1 MARGAGTS
9 ASPYLIGSVA
19 ELREIESLSV
29 NFNYL
34 SPMFCRQDAH
44 ITLSGNWTPVGETP
58 FRALSMDYNG
68 DGYRISGLN
77 QSREL
82 GGVFGS
88 VYGRIRNLQVY
99 GSVSVS
105 ASGGGICGT
114 LMAIPFFGG
123 IALEN
128 CQFHGSVTGSGTNN
142 MVGGVCKTLGAV
154 SGVTTIYVTNGMVSG
169 GTVSGQYAGGI
180 AGIVLEPAV
189 LNSCVVQ
196 SSVTGTYAG
205 GFFGY
210 TGSDTISYAGGAS
223 VHKDSVTNTSGFSNL
238 AYDATRKRTPVQLG
252 QQATYTSF
260 DFTNTWVMF
269 EAQTPPWLRLFR
281 AMTTAAVP
289 IPSGGVYTSNP
300 LVALTHESAAF
311 APCRI
316 FYTVNGAVPA
326 PSIASPLPAGTLMA
340 QAGSTISLT
349 VPATLKTIAWQ
360 MYCAPSTQTTGIYA
374 EAERVYAPVVTPPA
388 GAYPGVELDAV
399 VTCATEGATI
409 HYTTNGANP
418 TTGSPTVADGGTL
431 TRPIGSGTLKLLAVK
446 TGLTDS
452 NIVTVVYTAA
462 AQVATPTVSPAGG
475 AYTGATVAVTV
486 RCATPGATI
495 RYILAPSAG
504 GEYQPAEGDEP
515 TEESPVVADG
525 DSVSVPISSVLICK
539 AWADGL
545 NPSDTGGAEY
555 TSKLYAPTFS
565 PPSGSTESATM
576 PVVVTCGSAS
586 VAIHYTVDGS
596 TPDATDP
603 TVANGGTITIT
614 VPAVL
619 KAVAI
624 RADYADSD
632 VTSGSYSEALATHAL
647 PFTRFVRQVRTEPR
661 ALLDTPGAAKNALSL
676 LMAARWAAADEN
688 ASTFPARNA
697 LLDGSMLSWDAYKVV
712 GNYAMDD
719 AGIGYQRAYAGAVA
733 YRFRVPADAIANAR
747 DVIRVTVPL
756 SVDRWLVDGVRVTAH
771 LSDSSTPSADWA
783 VIRAGDISAQ
793 RVLPMTYDPT
803 RSTAANPTG
812 AILIEKSGDIA
823 LEFPAAS
830 AATRYLYVYI
840 SLEDYESV
848 RGLWIEGAARI
859 DGDSTL
865 VEFDQA
871 VAVDPPESQYLGL
884 PTAVFGYLAPDED
897 TIAGASRYANNV
909 ATLTYAYPATGTSL
923 MLSAYL
929 ENALVQALP
938 AAWVASSEDTLQAL
952 YTTVDGSPK
961 TVKVASGL
969 LPLLVGV
976 VKAGALSEIIIH
988 SEIPAHPEWMQVRL
1002 NVYAIFGP
1010 DAAQKEASAARVAM
1024 IAAGPSWWNGQHNA
1038 DGFVNLV
1045 SAELSPYGYSAYS
1058 TWPVAGVSIPA
1069 GLCALYISTQITGL
1083 TAAPDE
1089 ADGTPYGL
1097 DFAITA
1103 ITLKL

>member
-1 MARGAGTS
+1 MSRGAGTS
-9 ASPYLIGSVA
+9 ASPYLIGSAA
-19 ELREIESLSV
+19 ELREIESLAV
-29 NFNYL
+29 NFNTL

-44 ITLSGNWTPVGETP
+44 ITLSGEWAPVGETP
-58 FRALSMDYNG
+58 FRALPMDYNG
-68 DGYRISGLN
+68 DGYRISGLS
-77 QSREL
+77 QARQY
-82 GGVFGS
+82 GGVFYS

-99 GSVSVS
+99 GSVFVS
-105 ASGGGICGT
+105 GNGGGICRG
-114 LMAIPFFGG
+114 MQAIPFFGG
-123 IALEN
+123 VAFEN
-128 CQFHGSVTGSGTNN
+128 CQFHGGVSG
-142 MVGGVCKTLGAV
+142 VGANVRAGGFCDTLGAI
-154 SGVTTIYVTNGMVSG
+154 SGVSVIYVKNCLVT
-169 GTVSGQYAGGI
+169 GTVSSYYAGGI
-180 AGIVLEPAV
+180 AGIVITSTEI
-189 LNSCVVQ
+189 NSGVVQ

-205 GFFGY
+205 GFFGF
-210 TGSDTISYAGGAS
+210 TGSVAVSYTGGAS
-223 VHKDSVTNTSGFSNL
+223 VHRDSVMNTSGFSNL
-238 AYDATRKRTPVQLG
+238 AYDATRRRTLVQLR

-260 DFTNTWVMF
+260 DFANTWVMF
-269 EAQTPPWLRLFR
+269 EEQTVPWMRLFR
-281 AMTTAAVP
+281 APTPAAVP
-289 IPSGGVYTSNP
+289 SPAGGTYLSNP
-300 LVALTHESAAF
+300 LVALTHAASASGT
-311 APCRI
+311 PCRI
-316 FYTVNGAVPA
+316 FYTLAGATPA

-340 QAGSTISLT
+340 QAGSTISVT

-360 MYCAPSTQTTGIYA
+360 QYCAPSAQTTDIYA
-374 EAERVYAPVVTPPA
+374 EAERVAAPVVTPPA
-388 GAYPGVELDAV
+388 GAYPGDEHVVV
-399 VTCATEGATI
+399 VTCATVGATI

-418 TTGSPTVADGGTL
+418 TTGSPTVADGSTL

-446 TGLTDS
+446 AGLTDS

-495 RYILAPSAG
+495 RYILAPSTSG
-504 GEYQPAEGDEP
+504 GYQPAEEDLP
-515 TEESPVVADG
+515 TEASPIVADG
-525 DSVSVPISSVLICK
+525 DSVSVPISAILICK

-545 NPSDTGGAEY
+545 NPSDPAESEY
-555 TSKLYAPTFS
+555 TSKLYAPIFS
-565 PPSGSTESATM
+565 PPSGNTESATM

-596 TPDATDP
+596 TPDANDP
-603 TVANGGTITIT
+603 TVANGGTITVT

-624 RADYADSD
+624 RANYTDSD
-632 VTSGSYSEALATHAL
+632 VTSGSFSEALATQAL
-647 PFTRFVRQVRTEPR
+647 PFVRFVRQVRTEPR
-661 ALLDTPGAAKNALSL
+661 ALLDTPGAAQNALSL
-676 LMAARWAAADEN
+676 LTAARWAAADET

-697 LLDGSMLSWDAYKVV
+697 LMDGSMPSWDAYKVV
-712 GNYAMDD
+712 GNYAD
-719 AGIGYQRAYAGAVA
+719 GYQRAYAGAVA
-733 YRFRVPADAIANAR
+733 YRFRVPADAIANAL

-756 SVDRWLVDGVRVTAH
+756 SVDRWLVDGVRVAAH
-771 LSDSSTPSADWA
+771 LSDSSTPSSDWA

-803 RSTAANPTG
+803 RSTEANPIG
-812 AILIEKSGDIA
+812 AILVEKTGDIA

-848 RGLWIEGAARI
+848 RGFWIEGAARI

-865 VEFDQA
+865 VEFSEA
-871 VAVDPPESQYLGL
+871 VAVDPAESEYLGL

-897 TIAGASRYANNV
+897 TIAGAARYANNV

-976 VKAGALSEIIIH
+976 VKAGALSEMIIH

-1038 DGFVNLV
+1038 DGFVKLV
-1045 SAELSPYGYSAYS
+1045 SAELSPFGYSAYS